1 MFKITKRLN
10 LTNIEKLKKFTQTG
24 EYKIGKSFSTVEAIA
39 QKSSYALNFEILH
52 VNLQK
57 QRITVENSEEKTLK
71 DLEQIIKKG
80 NKFTTVE
87 FKTWDDSI
95 ISKNNNLGM
104 LFLRNEPIFMRIN
117 SMEWQLLNLGDFNY
131 TTIENFRVKED
142 FSHNAKDELQEII
155 EKVKRFSNSKSN
167 LKEEDISK
175 IAWQLFKIK
184 NFYQGKDYKSFL
196 SQFKNLSEIL
206 EKFYEL
212 KSEYNSLHQLKEK
225 LLQKCEF
232 KSKVLL
238 LLAGIL
244 FIIELILIYYGTFIH
259 FSWDIVEPMTYL
271 MGCSNLIL
279 ILYFKKKMGTLSPH
293 QFYTQKFFNNL
304 VRKKKYDQ
312 MHFEDVGRRLK
323 EIEKVLN
330 K

>member
-1 MFKITKRLN
+1 MFKITRRLN
-10 LTNIEKLKKFTQTG
+10 LNHVEKLKKFTQTTQSNF
-24 EYKIGKSFSTVEAIA
+24 GKKFSTVDAIA
-39 QKSSYALNFEILH
+39 QTANHSLNFEILH

-57 QRITVENSEEKTLK
+57 QKISVESPKEKTLK

-95 ISKNNNLGM
+95 ISKNNNLAM
-104 LFLRNEPIFMRIN
+104 LFERNEPIFMRIN
-117 SMEWQLLNLGDFNY
+117 SMEWQLLNLGEFNY
-131 TTIENFRVKED
+131 TTVENFRVKED
-142 FSHNAKDELQEII
+142 FSHNAKDELKEII
-155 EKVKRFSNSKSN
+155 EKIKNFSHNTTD
-167 LKEEDISK
+167 LKDEEISK

-206 EKFYEL
+206 EKFYDL

-225 LLQKCEF
+225 LLQKCQF

-244 FIIELILIYYGTFIH
+244 FILELILIYYGTFIQ
-259 FSWDIVEPMTYL
+259 FSWDIVEPVTYL
-271 MGCSNLIL
+271 IGCSNIIL
-279 ILYFKKKMGTLSPH
+279 VLYYRKKMGALSPH

-304 VRKKKYDQ
+304 VRKKNFDQ
-312 MHFEDVGRRLK
+312 MHFEEVGRRLK